1 MADDA
6 EKDGPKQP
14 EPPGGWLPP
23 EPPGPPPPMPPPP
36 PQFQPPPRP
45 EPPPAPQPPGAEP
58 PPAGAPEPPPP
69 PPPPQAAYPPPG
81 YAQPPGGWQ
90 PLPPA
95 QPPNGE
101 AVTGFVCAIVGISLL
116 FFSAGLSTIISLI
129 LGIVAIPY
137 SRRGK
142 KKVADGVTLK
152 HKDLAN
158 AGFIVGVITIV
169 LSIIATVAWAL
180 IFALADWEEIEEDS
194 NDSDDPF
201 SSLAPAVLRV
211 AAGAFRLLS

>member
-6 EKDGPKQP
+6 DKDGPQQP

-23 EPPGPPPPMPPPP
+23 EPPGPPPPSY
-36 PQFQPPPRP
+36 QPPPRP
-45 EPPPAPQPPGAEP
+45 EPPP
-58 PPAGAPEPPPP
+58 PPAAPAPAPAPDQAAPPPP
-69 PPPPQAAYPPPG
+69 PAQAAYPPPG

-101 AVTGFVCAIVGISLL
+101 AVAGFVCAVVGISLL
-116 FFSAGLSTIISLI
+116 FFSAGLSTIVSLI

-142 KKVADGVTLK
+142 RKVADGITTK

-158 AGFIVGVITIV
+158 AGFIVGIITIV
-169 LSIIATVAWAL
+169 LSIIATVAWTL

-201 SSLAPAVLRV
+201 SSLAPAALRV
-211 AAGAFRLLS
+211 AAAAFRLLS